1 MCVCVCVHMYVCVYV
16 YMLYAR
22 REAATHDTSE
32 QNVSGCEHT
41 RVYACAY
48 AHTHAHAYTR
58 THKQARKME
67 KSMKPAVPVAGGL
80 DTSTTANTSMAAP
93 AARDMTRKL
102 TPRDRDP
109 SQVHSVLMLCMCV

>member
-1 MCVCVCVHMYVCVYV
+1 MHVARLPRMIQVNRMCQCVNTHVCMHVRM
-16 YMLYAR
+16 
-22 REAATHDTSE
+22 
-32 QNVSGCEHT
+32 
-41 RVYACAY
+41 
-48 AHTHAHAYTR
+48 HTHAHAYTR

-109 SQVHSVLMLCMCV
+109 SQVHSVLMLWMCVCVCDCEGACE